1 MLGKFPKIAN
11 YKKYISTITFTKIL
25 SRIYKRQT
33 NMETQTNTNTNKQK
47 HKQKQMQ
54 SEIDIADVLLDYS
67 DLLPN
72 FPYLPDTFIREL
84 KLSEFYEA
92 LSGTSATSEEVEL
105 LRVRRRRLQKSHF
118 KQKYDQKGRV
128 AFSQLE
134 RSLEEL
140 SVEKEELIKLKSKL
154 QTELE
159 FYKDSLGMEV

>member
-1 MLGKFPKIAN
+1 
-11 YKKYISTITFTKIL
+11 
-25 SRIYKRQT
+25 
-33 NMETQTNTNTNKQK
+33 
-47 HKQKQMQ
+47 MQ

-67 DLLPN
+67 DMVDLDIYLPKEMELRGVSSGIPDLLPN
-72 FPYLPDTFIREL
+72 FPYLLDTFIREL